1 MLLRLRSFS
10 HTDGGWGAMLPF
22 IALRH
27 QEMLLRWRGCYVQ
40 VVVTFKMLLHSK
52 CCLVEGGVT
61 LNMLLRSCCCYVQ
74 DVVTLKMLLRSKCCY
89 VEDVVALKTLLGWR
103 CYIQFAVTLKMLLR
117 SSCSWVE
124 EKTDSCA
131 FRPWFSGGL
140 WHVYVY
146 HKKPGNPKNTQFLW
160 EKKTIYKLMNLEKT
174 KQRWNSGQHIPD
186 MLSACWTNCWYSQVI
201 GRTQNTVKHSE
212 NEIFQTG
219 QQWTSIALRGT
230 PSLYPLYP
238 VYIYITY
245 IYVCD
250 HMLYVERDL
259 EPQINRNKCFFP
271 TQPCAM

>member
-1 MLLRLRSFS
+1 MGGGGRCYRSL
-10 HTDGGWGAMLPF
+10 HCV
-22 IALRH
+22 IRRCCYV
-27 QEMLLRWRGCYVQ
+27 EEVVYVQ

-61 LNMLLRSCCCYVQ
+61 LNMLFTFMLLLRWRCCCVE
-74 DVVTLKMLLRSKCCY
+74 DVVTFKMLLRWRCCCVEDVVTFKMLLRWRCCCVEDVVRLKMLHPICCY
-89 VEDVVALKTLLGWR
+89 VEDV
-103 CYIQFAVTLKMLLR
+103 VTLKMLLR

-174 KQRWNSGQHIPD
+174 KQRWNSGQHIWD
-186 MLSACWTNCWYSQVI
+186 MLSACSTNCWYSQVI

-212 NEIFQTG
+212 N
-219 QQWTSIALRGT
+219 
-230 PSLYPLYP
+230 
-238 VYIYITY
+238 
-245 IYVCD
+245 
-250 HMLYVERDL
+250 
-259 EPQINRNKCFFP
+259 
-271 TQPCAM
+271 